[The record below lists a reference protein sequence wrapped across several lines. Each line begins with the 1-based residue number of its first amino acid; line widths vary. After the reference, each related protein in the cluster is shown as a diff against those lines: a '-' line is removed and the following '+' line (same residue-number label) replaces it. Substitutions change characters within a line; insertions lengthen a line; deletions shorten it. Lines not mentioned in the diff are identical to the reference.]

1 MGSLVFVHGTGVRD
15 PGYSSTVKLIRNKL
29 QKDAVDYLVQSL
41 ESGRSECA
49 DAISRCHGSIPYLLV
64 RECDVD
70 CEAESSGIVL
80 YLAGINKHAGFR
92 AAGSN
97 QWKVTAVISFY
108 EQGVVFASKKI
119 TSNASRGS
127 EITAPGSN
135 L

>member
-80 YLAGINKHAGFR
+80 YLAGINKHAGFPCCWEQSMESNGSYKFLR
-92 AAGSN
+92 AGGRFRQQKDN
-97 QWKVTAVISFY
+97 IKRIK
-108 EQGVVFASKKI
+108 G
-119 TSNASRGS
+119 
-127 EITAPGSN
+127 
-135 L
+135 